1 MSSRFEELDALV
13 GQNVLELPGLQYYK
27 GCINEQDV
35 SVEMYK
41 NENGYLVATDNI
53 VVEVSTAR
61 RYALSKYNS
70 FFD

>member
-1 MSSRFEELDALV
+1 MTRFEELDALV

-41 NENGYLVATDNI
+41 HALGYLVAADNI
-53 VVEVSTAR
+53 VVSASTTR
-61 RYALSKYNS
+61 RYALSKYNN
-70 FFD
+70 FFN

>member
-1 MSSRFEELDALV
+1 MTRFEELDALV

-41 NENGYLVATDNI
+41 HVLGYLVSTDNI
-53 VVEVSTAR
+53 VVEVSTTR
-61 RYALSKYNS
+61 RYALSKYDS
-70 FFD
+70 YFD

>member
-1 MSSRFEELDALV
+1 MTIRVEMLEALM
-13 GQNVLELPGLQYYK
+13 GCNVLEIPGLNFYK
-27 GCINEQDV
+27 GCINEKDV

-41 NENGYLVATDNI
+41 HEQGYLVAADNI
-53 VVEVSTAR
+53 VVEVSTTR

>member
-1 MSSRFEELDALV
+1 MTRFEELDALV

-35 SVEMYK
+35 SVEMYRSAL
-41 NENGYLVATDNI
+41 GYLVSTDNI
-53 VVEVSTAR
+53 VVEVSTTR